1 MRVGKFYDVL
11 CVWQD
16 VLLAA
21 AVSELIEQVAY
32 LLEVELEQFVLE
44 DAEDDKWHLEEEH
57 DALDEQVVPDAD
69 AEAEWE
75 GREEERPKPA
85 LDPEGRRKR
94 DFVEVGLDM
103 RQVLLEQVV
112 ELELELH
119 EQRELGR
126 VEALE
131 SAVEGFPHIIVRV
144 LFSDCYEEPE
154 CLFVVSAVDEEE

>member
-112 ELELELH
+112 ELELNCIAEGT
-119 EQRELGR
+119 RARRGPR
-126 VEALE
+126 VRRRRLSSYHSS
-131 SAVEGFPHIIVRV
+131 SAF
-144 LFSDCYEEPE
+144 
-154 CLFVVSAVDEEE
+154 